1 MTFAYLALLMVVGIE
16 RLAELVISRRN
27 HKKLAAQG
35 ARAIPEPHFRWI
47 VFLHVAVLIGAGVE
61 VLFLHRPLI
70 PALAIPMLVL
80 FVLSN
85 VLRWWVIRVLADLWV
100 VQIMDSTNVKVVSN
114 GPFRWV
120 RHPNYVG
127 VILEVFSLPMIHT
140 AWITAIGGVLGY
152 ILPLRRRL
160 KLEDAYLMANP
171 AYRLAMGGKP
181 RFLPR
186 LFKRR
191 PDLPGAE
198 RAA

>member
-1 MTFAYLALLMVVGIE
+1 MTFAYLALLVAVGIG
-16 RLAELVISRRN
+16 RIAELVISRRN
-27 HKKLAAQG
+27 HKQLAAQG

-70 PALAIPMLVL
+70 PVLAIPMLVL

-85 VLRWWVIRVLADLWV
+85 VVRWWVIRVLADLWV

-140 AWITAIGGVLGY
+140 AWITAIGGLLGY

-171 AYRLAMGGKP
+171 AYRQAMGNKP

-186 LFKRR
+186 LFRR
-191 PDLPGAE
+191 SSLPGPE
-198 RAA
+198 HAA